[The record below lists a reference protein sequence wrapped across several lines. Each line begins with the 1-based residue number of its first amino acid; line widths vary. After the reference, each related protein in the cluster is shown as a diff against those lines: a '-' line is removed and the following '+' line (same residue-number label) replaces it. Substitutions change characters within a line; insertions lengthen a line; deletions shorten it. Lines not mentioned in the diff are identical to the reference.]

1 MTMRRPGIL
10 ILMAAAAALI
20 AAAPVSASEWAGHNG
35 VVRLSFSDGDTLAPV
50 LEQHADTPVGVIL
63 DLYAVMTDVDP
74 VVWNETAVEALG
86 AFELKLIVEGAQP
99 EFLSTDFP
107 LECYNMGREP
117 GSCVVGVFPEIRLY
131 DGGPAVLVHWRL
143 RFPEGLVGAR
153 GTDGFTEDA
162 TYALWAGSREAKHAG
177 LIFSAGYAPAYL
189 NFTGEPDLSVVR
201 GEGDWREIGVVT
213 EAAAAEAAAE

>member
-1 MTMRRPGIL
+1 MGPEPGT
-10 ILMAAAAALI
+10 
-20 AAAPVSASEWAGHNG
+20 VTAGLFPGLTFQDG
-35 VVRLSFSDGDTLAPV
+35 VVQV
-50 LEQHADTPVGVIL
+50 
-63 DLYAVMTDVDP
+63 
-74 VVWNETAVEALG
+74 
-86 AFELKLIVEGAQP
+86 
-99 EFLSTDFP
+99 
-107 LECYNMGREP
+107 
-117 GSCVVGVFPEIRLY
+117 
-131 DGGPAVLVHWRL
+131 VHWVVQVPGQARAVVFRL
-143 RFPEGLVGAR
+143 DPEGLVGAR